1 MQLYTL
7 TLLVLNIFP
16 KNYQI
21 KSKIKQLLT
30 IYLEYEIM
38 NLLCADFI
46 ASLSQNM
53 LAGKALLD
61 CTYLF
66 SPNDYKKNEK
76 RIYKYFKEKYIL
88 SLEFRLRKLDKK
100 RNYLLEQMKHNDLM
114 NEKYKNTC
122 KYLNYVEELL
132 ILV

>member
-1 MQLYTL
+1 
-7 TLLVLNIFP
+7 
-16 KNYQI
+16 
-21 KSKIKQLLT
+21 
-30 IYLEYEIM
+30 
-38 NLLCADFI
+38 
-46 ASLSQNM
+46 M

-66 SPNDYKKNEK
+66 SQNDYKKNEK

-114 NEKYKNTC
+114 NQKYKNTC
-122 KYLNYVEELL
+122 KYLNYVEKLL

>member
-1 MQLYTL
+1 
-7 TLLVLNIFP
+7 
-16 KNYQI
+16 
-21 KSKIKQLLT
+21 
-30 IYLEYEIM
+30 
-38 NLLCADFI
+38 
-46 ASLSQNM
+46 M

-114 NEKYKNTC
+114 NQKYKNTC
-122 KYLNYVEELL
+122 KYLNYVEKLL